1 MLFYTYYNM
10 QRRGT
15 MELKKLTATF
25 GSLQNQSLTLA
36 PGLNI
41 ITAPNE
47 KGKST
52 WCAFLRTMFYGFP
65 TRTRGLQS
73 DKNRYLPRSGAAME
87 GQIQLT
93 CRGRDITLTRHTA
106 RSNAPMGAFSA
117 VYTGTADP
125 VEDISAANCGE
136 MLLGVSREV
145 YQRSAFIRQGGLAV
159 DQDAELER
167 RISAL
172 ITTGEAQDYSYTE
185 SFNLLKKQLTRRR
198 HNKTGL
204 LPAAE
209 RRLEELSS
217 AKAHLASLHRELLSV
232 QADVEALCEEEADL
246 TAQLELH
253 RRYAAAQKHRA
264 AASARLEADDA
275 RRAET
280 ALQARLEEDGVPDS
294 ETIARLRG
302 AIVNLET
309 TRKAEDTQRKKR
321 DEAALALIDAEKAVN
336 ASPFAGES
344 AESAAAMARSAP
356 YRFAG
361 RDRNRALAAGLAL
374 FIAIAALFTLKWN
387 QAALGTMLGAA
398 LGTATVLALHAIFRC
413 TYLNKEKEMRRK
425 RFGTEESGAVEGLA
439 ENYAL
444 LLADRDTRKENLAA
458 ENAALD
464 ALHETLTH
472 AEQGILLEVRRF
484 APAAFDI
491 PTADE
496 ALRQC
501 GARRKALSD
510 LSQRAQNAR
519 LRAEL
524 LAGDMGAE
532 EPGEDL
538 PLPERGKEELEQLL
552 TRVRSRLAE
561 SRSACD
567 RLQGEMRSA
576 GSLSALDAEEKELL
590 EEHAQLQKEYDAVA
604 LAMEA
609 LSAANTTLQNRF
621 SPSLGKKAAEIFAR
635 LTQGRYEKVFLN
647 RAMQLSAQETGSVTP
662 YEADLLSAGTADQLY
677 LALRLAIAETVLPAD
692 DPAPL
697 VLDDALV
704 NFDDARLSL
713 ALDYLAELGRTRQI
727 LLFSCQSRESA
738 LMAGKEGVNLISL

>member
-1 MLFYTYYNM
+1 
-10 QRRGT
+10 
-15 MELKKLTATF
+15 MELRKLTATF
-25 GSLQNQSLTLA
+25 GSLQNETLTLA

-65 TRTRGLQS
+65 NRARGLQS
-73 DKNRYLPRSGAAME
+73 DKNRYLPRSGASMA
-87 GQIQLT
+87 GQIELT
-93 CRGRDITLTRHTA
+93 HAGRDITLTRRTA
-106 RSNAPMGAFSA
+106 RANSPMGAFSA
-117 VYTGTADP
+117 VYTGTAGAA
-125 VEDISAANCGE
+125 EDITAADCGE
-136 MLLGVSREV
+136 KLLGVSREV
-145 YQRSAFIRQGGLAV
+145 YQRSSFIRQGGLLI

-172 ITTGEAQDYSYTE
+172 ITTGTAEDYSYSE
-185 SFNLLKKQLTRRR
+185 SHELLKKQLNRRR

-217 AKAHLASLHRELLSV
+217 AKAHLSRLQQELLS
-232 QADVEALCEEEADL
+232 ARAEAETLSEEETNL
-246 TAQLELH
+246 TAELELY
-253 RRYAAAQKHRA
+253 RRYAAAEKQRSA
-264 AASARLEADDA
+264 SSARAEAEDA

-280 ALQARLEEDGVPDS
+280 ALSARLEEDGVPAS

-309 TRKAEDTQRKKR
+309 SRKAEENQRRKR
-321 DEAALALIDAEKAVN
+321 DEAALALVDAEKAVN
-336 ASPFAGES
+336 ESPFAGES
-344 AESAAAMARSAP
+344 AESAAAMARPVP

-361 RDRNRALAAGLAL
+361 RDLAISLAAGLIFFAAVAAL
-374 FIAIAALFTLKWN
+374 FILNWN
-387 QAALGTMLGAA
+387 NLALGLMLGAGCCAAAILA
-398 LGTATVLALHAIFRC
+398 LGAVFRH
-413 TYLNKEKEMRRK
+413 THLNKEKESRRK
-425 RFGTEESGAVEGLA
+425 RFGTEEVGAVEGLA
-439 ENYAL
+439 VNYAL

-464 ALHETLTH
+464 ALHTAVTT

-501 GARRKALSD
+501 ASRRKALSE
-510 LSQRAQNAR
+510 LSQRSQNAR

-524 LAGDMGAE
+524 LSS
-532 EPGEDL
+532 DL
-538 PLPERGKEELEQLL
+538 PAVEETEEIPLPQRPREETEQLL
-552 TRVRSRLAE
+552 TRVRTRLAQC
-561 SRSACD
+561 RSACD
-567 RLQGEMRSA
+567 RLQGEMKSA
-576 GSLSALDAEEKELL
+576 GTLSALEQEEKELL

-604 LAMEA
+604 MAMDA

-621 SPSLGKKAAEIFAR
+621 SPALGQKAAEIFAQ
-635 LTQGRYEKVFLN
+635 LTGGRYEKVFLN
-647 RAMQLSAQETGSVTP
+647 RQMEASAQETGGIAP
-662 YEADLLSAGTADQLY
+662 YEGSLLSVGTADQLY
-677 LALRLAIAETVLPAD
+677 LAVRLAIAETVLPAE
-692 DPAPL
+692 DPAPI

-704 NFDDARLSL
+704 NFDDARMAQTLT
-713 ALDYLAELGRTRQI
+713 YLADLAKTRQI
-727 LLFSCQSRESA
+727 LLFTCQKRESA
-738 LMAGKEGVNLISL
+738 LMEGRSDVNLITL